1 MSLTLVGILGIAGLM
16 LLLFVFGMPV
26 SFAMAL
32 VGFGGFSYI
41 LNVNAGVNMVSQE
54 FWAVFS
60 NYGLTVIPL
69 FVFMGQI
76 AFYSGVNERLYKAAY
91 KWVGHIRGGPCHGHH
106 HGLRSLCLHLRVEH
120 GHGGDHDHG
129 GISPDVQFQV

>member
-1 MSLTLVGILGIAGLM
+1 MSLTLVGILGIALLL

-26 SFAMAL
+26 GFAMAL

-41 LNVNAGVNMVSQE
+41 INLNAGVNMVSQE
-54 FWAVFS
+54 LWSVFS
-60 NYGLTVIPL
+60 KYGLTVIPL

-91 KWVGHIRGGPCHGHH
+91 KWVGHIRGGIAMATILACAAFAAICG
-106 HGLRSLCLHLRVEH
+106 SNTATA
-120 GHGGDHDHG
+120 
-129 GISPDVQFQV
+129 